1 EAHALHARRRGYRPP
16 HPPAIP
22 RGQHHT
28 TVFRDQQATEG
39 AHLGPAGHGETH
51 RGGQEVHRA
60 HRRAWLGQDPPV
72 LAASAGGP
80 HRAGAHR
87 PAVPVSGDAHRA
99 QPEPAPVLNVPVPPP
114 VGGGH
119 DPVQPHRPPVARR
132 HELDPGQR
140 TGTQAQQIRP
150 VLARRAVLVSGSPP
164 PPPRR
169 QTGRGPCPR
178 PSPGSPPSP
187 PPPPP

>member
-1 EAHALHARRRGYRPP
+1 GQKEL
-16 HPPAIP
+16 P
-22 RGQHHT
+22 R
-28 TVFRDQQATEG
+28 A
-39 AHLGPAGHGETH
+39 
-51 RGGQEVHRA
+51 RGGGGAGRP
-60 HRRAWLGQDPPV
+60 PPV
-72 LAASAGGP
+72 LAAIAGGQHP
-80 HRAGAHR
+80 AGTHR
-87 PAVPVSGDAHRA
+87 PAVPVIGEVHRD